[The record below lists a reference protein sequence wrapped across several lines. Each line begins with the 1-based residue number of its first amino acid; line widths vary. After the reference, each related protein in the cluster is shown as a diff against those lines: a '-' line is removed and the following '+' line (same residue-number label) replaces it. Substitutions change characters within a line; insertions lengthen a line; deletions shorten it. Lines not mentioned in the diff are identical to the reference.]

1 MNYKFKYTG
10 RIVGFFVFVAVM
22 ILLLTFFSIA
32 VNRKIF
38 IKKFTF
44 KTIFSDA
51 VGLST
56 KTPIIFKGFEIG
68 EIKSFNLNDQNLID
82 AEFIVYE
89 PYRTKI
95 VHNSVLR
102 KNINPI
108 SGKSTVELIQ
118 GPNLKQ
124 INRENEMVPEIST
137 SLGKVYLTNSNITVS
152 TEIMSSILTNV
163 NQFISNLNQDNNQ
176 DQGSVFRTLYHIA
189 NASQDLEKI
198 LKKTNETISKLNRD
212 YTENDG
218 ELFKTLYQVA
228 EIAKK
233 LNDTADLVNETVKSS
248 NLMIKEY
255 SDPNGLAVKLIDP
268 QQKNIIQPIRDI
280 LNNLN
285 QNMLEVHK
293 LLKYLESQSPE
304 ISSVIIETQSTLNSA
319 QKTIEGLNN
328 NPLLRG
334 GIEKPKTETT
344 GGSNDRPNEIPK
356 E

>member
-1 MNYKFKYTG
+1 
-10 RIVGFFVFVAVM
+10 
-22 ILLLTFFSIA
+22 
-32 VNRKIF
+32 
-38 IKKFTF
+38 
-44 KTIFSDA
+44 
-51 VGLST
+51 
-56 KTPIIFKGFEIG
+56 
-68 EIKSFNLNDQNLID
+68 NDQNLID

-89 PYRTKI
+89 PYRNKI

-108 SGKSTVELIQ
+108 SGKSSIELIQ
-118 GPNLKQ
+118 GPNLKL
-124 INRENEMVPEIST
+124 INQENDMVPELT
-137 SLGKVYLTNSNITVS
+137 TALGKVYLTKSNITVS
-152 TEIMSSILTNV
+152 NDMMSSILSNV

-198 LKKTNETISKLNRD
+198 LKKTNETIRKLNRD
-212 YTENDG
+212 YVENDG

-233 LNDTADLVNETVKSS
+233 INDTADLVNETVKSA

-268 QQKNIIQPIRDI
+268 QQKNIIQPIKQI
-280 LNNLN
+280 LDNLN
-285 QNMLEVHK
+285 QNMLEVNK

-304 ISSVIIETQSTLNSA
+304 ISSVILETQSTLNSA

-328 NPLLRG
+328 NPLIRG
-334 GIEKPKTETT
+334 GIENSKTDTK
-344 GGSNDRPNEIPK
+344 SNSNERPNEIPK